1 MHTCTV
7 WKNQKITLIYVKIF
21 GEKVVILYEWSDY
34 KKTVLVKCNDDR
46 LYLAEKYFVKSILK
60 QLSRN
65 IYYFFFVKSKNLS
78 KDICRCPCCRFE
90 DDFRKFTSSDMMRGK
105 L

>member
-1 MHTCTV
+1 MNRVRVVITIYKMHTCTV

-34 KKTVLVKCNDDR
+34 KKRVLVKCNDDR

-60 QLSRN
+60 QL
-65 IYYFFFVKSKNLS
+65 
-78 KDICRCPCCRFE
+78 
-90 DDFRKFTSSDMMRGK
+90 K